1 MPDAATGMMPAAQS
15 APSCMRAKAVCSF
28 ELLLRHELHVFAP
41 MQFNSKQADSAVVQ
55 HAQ

>member
-1 MPDAATGMMPAAQS
+1 MMPAAQS